1 MDFTMARA
9 DGKRVH
15 NVEPMYAIVPYIMKY
30 RYDSM
35 NAITEY
41 IPYRPMHDYI
51 KAKRKEGHKFSHMTV
66 LLAAYV
72 RCVSEFPFLNRFV
85 VNKKIYARN
94 ELCVS
99 MVVLRPG
106 DADGTMSKVYFDKTD
121 TIYDVDR
128 KINEFVSDNKAGE
141 ETNSTDKLMKVLL
154 GIPGLVNLGVGVFKW
169 MDKHGLLPKAIIDA
183 SPFHCSLVIS
193 NLASIRTNHIYHHL
207 YEFGTSSL
215 FITMGN
221 SEDRPVYDKNGVV
234 QLERHLPLGI
244 VMDERICS
252 GSYFA
257 RVFRRMSQYLNHP
270 ELLEVPPEKVVDDE

>member
-1 MDFTMARA
+1 MARA
-9 DGKRVH
+9 DGKRVR
-15 NVEPMYAIVPYIMKY
+15 NMEPMYAIIPYILKY

-35 NAITEY
+35 NYITEY
-41 IPYRPMHDYI
+41 IPYRPIHNYI
-51 KAKRKEGHKFSHMTV
+51 RAKRKEGYRFSHMSV
-66 LLAAYV
+66 LLAAYT
-72 RCVSEFPFLNRFV
+72 RCVAEFPFLNRFV

-106 DADGTMSKVYFDKTD
+106 DADGTMSKVYFEKTD
-121 TIYDVDR
+121 TIFDVDR
-128 KINEFVSDNKAGE
+128 KINEFVSGNRAGP
-141 ETNSTDKLMKVLL
+141 ETNSTDKLMKTLL
-154 GIPGLVNLGVGVFKW
+154 SIPGLVNAGIGLFKW
-169 MDKHGLLPKAIIDA
+169 LDLHGLLPKAIIDA

-221 SEDRPVYDKNGVV
+221 SVEKPVYDENGVV

-257 RVFRRMSQYLNHP
+257 RVFRRMSQYLEHP
-270 ELLEVPPEKVVDDE
+270 ELLEVPPKTVVEDE